1 MDGLVH
7 TQAGVSRKEIVS
19 YTLGVTELGVS
30 VYSALL
36 TIVIFL
42 DNVFW
47 RVLVLSK
54 YWSFAHLKGGGSE
67 E

>member
-1 MDGLVH
+1 M
-7 TQAGVSRKEIVS
+7 SRKEIVS
-19 YTLGVTELGVS
+19 YALGVAELGVS

-36 TIVIFL
+36 TIGIFL

-47 RVLVLSK
+47 RVLST